1 MKRTKKIAW
10 LLSFLMIF
18 SMVFENVSLRVAAEN
33 TTPGNVE
40 ISIQNNQNGT
50 VEYKLGDTGSWT
62 EITAQTFTLRTTD
75 ELSSFS
81 SGNIYLKATPY
92 DEQSLDSGEGKNT
105 LNDGST
111 SSGIDT
117 EALKNGTY
125 SFAYE
130 NTKAYNIQISFA
142 GSSNPPQSNGGLKL
156 DISNKDSATGTVTY
170 TFLNESD
177 SSLGTDTVSVS
188 TTSNIAFP
196 EGTTKVNI
204 KVIPSENF
212 QVGYYGVNL
221 DGQSVSEANMND
233 AIGTDG
239 NTIPVSDTSK
249 EYQVQVEFAASGD
262 GGNGGDAVPADAI
275 SFIVEGDRADAAI
288 QAGAVE
294 YSLNGS
300 TWIKLTSSSVSLDS
314 GVASA
319 QIRVTDSTGAWDLTS
334 YNIIEDGG
342 IIKSGKAYAVNEKK
356 EYHIQI
362 DKKVYTVIWAYDNS
376 QGDDAFVEHGKV
388 EIVNAVADGKTE
400 DWSGIEPTDLPGANN
415 NQQDDRGGRVA
426 IIPGS
431 TVTVKI
437 VPDYKYQFTAGKLND
452 TTLAPDVNNVSTF
465 TFTMPSTNL
474 HLSALFTYTE
484 DKMVISA
491 AGVSGAAI
499 TGGEN
504 VIDSGNLELTVKD
517 FTDESKKSSLQSSTA
532 ASGLQV
538 SQWLEV
544 DLKQIVKQ
552 GSSDS
557 YWETSKDELPQKI
570 KVTLMVGT
578 DLDETKEYVVVR
590 EHNGV
595 YERIPATYDKAAGT
609 LTFESD
615 KFSDYAVGTVVSA
628 AAVLG
633 TIDSNWPDGAASSA
647 TDAVNVLVSTYGATG
662 IAGAVQTSD
671 GTVSTTLL
679 DKLSALEDDYASE
692 KTITVNAPTIASAVS
707 ESVSGTVK
715 VTGAAFNVDDHSSV
729 QLVIGDKAGSGITVG
744 NSYRKSVQLDI
755 SLMKTALG
763 SSNATAVTG
772 ALRMPVTI
780 TMPVPTGID
789 ASRLVILHDKDG
801 DGTSD
806 ETVPYSLAGN
816 LVTLTLTHCSNFAF
830 AEKAGSATGG
840 ESTGGGSADS
850 SSSDDD
856 DDDDSSSASAKEEKV
871 NVPVEYTVVK
881 GDTLSKIAYKNH
893 MTLSALLALN
903 PQIKNSNLIYP
914 GQKIIVGHTSKTAA
928 SQSVSTINSNAV
940 YYTVQKGDFLYRIA
954 RENGLTLAQL
964 GAMNP
969 EIVKQKYIYAG
980 QKVRIK

>member
-1 MKRTKKIAW
+1 MKTLKKIAW
-10 LLSFLMIF
+10 LLCFVLIVSSVVGNNYLKAEAQGDGTTFT
-18 SMVFENVSLRVAAEN
+18 VNVTDESGV
-33 TTPGNVE
+33 TGNGV
-40 ISIQNNQNGT
+40 S
-50 VEYKLGDTGSWT
+50 YKLGSASGWTSVSSGDAIDIKDASNITVKATAGEGARAETSSGGGFAEETDFGGITG
-62 EITAQTFTLRTTD
+62 EAGGTFTLD
-75 ELSSFS
+75 NGVS
-81 SGNIYLKATPY
+81 Y
-92 DEQSLDSGEGKNT
+92 T
-105 LNDGST
+105 LNV
-111 SSGIDT
+111 
-117 EALKNGTY
+117 KFVNNNGGTQ
-125 SFAYE
+125 
-130 NTKAYNIQISFA
+130 T
-142 GSSNPPQSNGGLKL
+142 NPSPSNGGLRL
-156 DISNKDSATGTVTY
+156 DISNGDSATGDVTY
-170 TFLNESD
+170 TFLNASGG
-177 SSLGTDTVSVS
+177 SLGAGTVSTS

-204 KVIPSENF
+204 KVIPGANS
-212 QVGYYGVNL
+212 QVGNYGVNL
-221 DGQSVSEANMND
+221 DGKQVSEASKD
-233 AIGTDG
+233 AATGTDG

-249 EYQVQVEFAASGD
+249 EYQVQVEFVAVS
-262 GGNGGDAVPADAI
+262 GGNGDDSVPADAI
-275 SFIVEGDRADAAI
+275 SFRVEGDRAGDAI
-288 QAGAVE
+288 KAGAVE
-294 YSLNGS
+294 YSTDGGNS
-300 TWIKLTSSSVSLDS
+300 WTTVTSASVSLDPS
-314 GVASA
+314 VASA
-319 QIRVTDSTGAWDLTS
+319 QIKVTDSTGAWNLQSPDIPGAS
-334 YNIIEDGG
+334 VM
-342 IIKSGKAYAVNEKK
+342 KSDTPYSVTGKGQ
-356 EYHIQI
+356 YHIQI
-362 DKKVYTVIWAYDNS
+362 DKKVCTVIWAYDNS

-388 EIVNAVADGKTE
+388 EIVNAVAAGKTE

-517 FTDESKKSSLQSSTA
+517 FTDESKKSSLQSSDA

-552 GSSDS
+552 GSSDN

-570 KVTLMVGT
+570 KVTLTVGT

-590 EHNGV
+590 EHNGI

-615 KFSDYAVGTVVSA
+615 KFSDYAVGTVVTA
-628 AAVLG
+628 ADVLG
-633 TIDSNWPDGAASSA
+633 TINSNWSDGAASSA
-647 TDAVNVLVSTYGATG
+647 TDTVNALVSTYGAPG
-662 IAGAVQTSD
+662 IAGVVQTSD

-679 DKLSALEDDYASE
+679 DKLSALENDYASE
-692 KTITVNAPTIASAVS
+692 KTITVNNPTIASAVS
-707 ESVSGTVK
+707 GSISGTVK

-744 NSYRKSVQLDI
+744 KSYSKSVQLDI
-755 SLMKTALG
+755 SLMKTASGL
-763 SSNATAVTG
+763 SNATAVAG

-806 ETVPYSLAGN
+806 ETVPYYRAGSH
-816 LVTLTLTHCSNFAF
+816 VTFTVTHFSNFAF
-830 AEKAGSATGG
+830 AEKAVSEGGGNTGG
-840 ESTGGGSADS
+840 ETVSNESNSG
-850 SSSDDD
+850 SSSDN
-856 DDDDSSSASAKEEKV
+856 DSSAETSGKEEKV
-871 NVPVEYTVVK
+871 TVPVEYIVVK
-881 GDTLSKIAYKNH
+881 GDTLGRIARKNNL
-893 MTLSALLALN
+893 TLSALLALN
-903 PQIKNSNLIYP
+903 PQIKNPNLIYP
-914 GQKIIVGHTSKTAA
+914 GQKIVVGYITKTVTSQNTTAQNTVTSNTSA
-928 SQSVSTINSNAV
+928 S

-954 RENGLTLAQL
+954 RKNGLTLERL
-964 GAMNP
+964 GALNP
-969 EIVKQKYIYAG
+969 EIVKQKYIYPG
-980 QKVRIK
+980 QKIRVK